1 MLNFVNLCRRRTP
14 NTLNTLYTFC
24 NKFYD
29 LKTHHEK
36 PKIMP
41 SNLIATFIY
50 FKMAN
55 LLMNLS
61 DNILLYLSSDI
72 QYYLVTWESTMIHQS
87 IYQFKTSLSALRKKS
102 DLQPK
107 SIELSYVVVELKIL
121 TQPLSVS
128 MFYHVLSWV
137 EKKYI
142 FVYILLKKQC

>member
-1 MLNFVNLCRRRTP
+1 
-14 NTLNTLYTFC
+14 
-24 NKFYD
+24 
-29 LKTHHEK
+29 
-36 PKIMP
+36 
-41 SNLIATFIY
+41 
-50 FKMAN
+50 
-55 LLMNLS
+55 
-61 DNILLYLSSDI
+61 
-72 QYYLVTWESTMIHQS
+72 MIHQS